1 MEDERWGKICSSDKH
16 KVQLEAV
23 SLRGQYCLMSSGM
36 AEVYSQQVSGKQQMD
51 GRGEQQQQAGWQGCY
66 SEGPEQTGE
75 MG

>member
-1 MEDERWGKICSSDKH
+1 
-16 KVQLEAV
+16 
-23 SLRGQYCLMSSGM
+23 MSSGM